1 MRRFVLALALATVT
15 VFSSAAAAYAACV
28 SRVVVRNPDGSYMT
42 CELMAQRSVGGKES
56 CYYECNG

>member
-1 MRRFVLALALATVT
+1 MRRVVLALALATVT

-28 SRVVVRNPDGSYMT
+28 KTVVVRNPDGSYMT
-42 CELMAQRSVGGKES
+42 CGLAGENRGS